1 MRILHTSPSSSSSPS
16 RRDRSLTSPMAAAL
30 ASRVESWARDQAA
43 RLPPWAAPRWPW
55 PPPRPPAWPWP
66 GDRRRQRDRMFREE
80 FERRRRQLRE
90 LCRAVRVDTVAELQ
104 ELLCAMVLAECVYKR
119 PVSEMM
125 RYINKFKSDFGGNIV
140 SLERVQPSLDH
151 VPHRYLL
158 AEAGD
163 TLFATF
169 IGTKQY
175 KDVIADVNILQ
186 GTIFHEDAAQDLA
199 SSADSEKNDSQKG
212 EEKFGKSYRETS
224 KKLRKSK
231 PAAHRGFLAR
241 AKGIP
246 ALELYNLAQ
255 KKNRKLV
262 LCGHSLGGAVAAL
275 AALAILRVLA
285 SSPSKEHNR
294 LQVKCITFS
303 QPPVG
308 NAALRDYVH
317 KRGWQDYFK
326 SYCIP
331 EDLVPRLLSPAYFH
345 HYNAQTPEESFVNRT
360 DAKSEDNMET
370 SSERPKGNN
379 GEQLVLGVGP
389 VQKSMWRLS
398 KLVPLEG
405 VRKSLS
411 ALQKQANIFGKA
423 SSQLD
428 SYLQSKVDESEEEPQ
443 SLEIQEG
450 SEGIALTV
458 LSVKDGERTEE
469 YNRTEKINA
478 SEAGGSKRW
487 SRVPSLPSYVPFGEL
502 YLLGDASVNTLSDS
516 EYSKMTSVQS
526 VISELRE
533 RLQSHSM
540 KSYRARFQKI
550 YDLCMSANAPI
561 FTGIEQLPQF
571 SHLQELLG
579 LTAADSVELG
589 HIVERPVIRTATSIL
604 PLGWNGLPG
613 GKSAEPLKVDI
624 IGHGLHMCTLFQAQI
639 NGNWYSTVIET
650 VPSGTLYS
658 SNQEVQPTLQKMRI
672 LVGHPLKQPPNY
684 ISEDFMVPV
693 ITGVDSSPDFGF
705 ESLFEDKGCCK
716 GLNGFLI
723 YGTSDFVTICK
734 EVYVRTRRVR
744 LLGLEGAGK
753 TSLLKAMLG
762 QVKERNS
769 AVLECI
775 HVDLHGKGI
784 SNGLCYLDSTTVN
797 LQELPSEVM
806 RFKEELQLGI
816 HDVSRKTDLVI
827 VVHNLAHRIPQY
839 YQSNTS
845 QPQPALSLLLNE
857 AKALGIPWILAIT
870 NKFSVSAHE
879 QNTLIS
885 SAMEAYQASPET
897 TRVVNSSPFL
907 MPSAS
912 NSLQPVGT
920 TTGNLAN
927 KDHSDRS
934 VYRPVNFA
942 LSPFQRKDIVM
953 HVEGVTALRQLV
965 HQVVLDNEEP
975 AFEDLARERLSLDL
989 AREKAASLQEK
1000 QRPPKRDSSVTAAAV
1015 GASLGAGLGI
1025 VMAVIMGA
1033 ASALRKP

>member
-1 MRILHTSPSSSSSPS
+1 
-16 RRDRSLTSPMAAAL
+16 MAAAL
-30 ASRVESWARDQAA
+30 ASRVESWVRDQAS
-43 RLPPWAAPRWPW
+43 RLPPWAAALPQAPRWPW
-55 PPPRPPAWPWP
+55 PPPRPAWPWP
-66 GDRRRQRDRMFREE
+66 GDRRRQRERMFREE

-125 RYINKFKSDFGGNIV
+125 RYINKFKCDFGGNV
-140 SLERVQPSLDH
+140 VCLERVQPSLDH

-175 KDVIADVNILQ
+175 KDIIADVNILQ
-186 GTIFHEDAAQDLA
+186 GTIFHEDTAQDFAPDVA
-199 SSADSEKNDSQKG
+199 SEQNDAQKG
-212 EEKFGKSYRETS
+212 EENLGKSYQEAS
-224 KKLRKSK
+224 KKLRKSN
-231 PAAHRGFLAR
+231 PAAHRGFMAR

-275 AALAILRVLA
+275 ATLAILRVIA
-285 SSPSKEHNR
+285 SSPSKEDKR
-294 LQVKCITFS
+294 LHVKCITFS

-331 EDLVPRLLSPAYFH
+331 EDLVPRILSPAYFH
-345 HYNAQTPEESFVNRT
+345 HYNAQTPEASFVNKT
-360 DAKSEDNMET
+360 EVKSEENLET
-370 SSERPKGNN
+370 NAERPKGNN
-379 GEQLVLGVGP
+379 GDQLVLGVGP
-389 VQKSMWRLS
+389 VQKSLWRLS

-411 ALQKQANIFGKA
+411 VIQKQTNVFGKA
-423 SSQLD
+423 PSQLD

-450 SEGIALTV
+450 SQGIALTP
-458 LSVKDGERTEE
+458 LSDKDGGHDEDN
-469 YNRTEKINA
+469 NRTEKINA
-478 SEAGGSKRW
+478 SETGGSKRW
-487 SRVPSLPSYVPFGEL
+487 ARVPSLPSYVPFGEL
-502 YLLGDASVNTLSDS
+502 YLLGDSSVNTLSDS
-516 EYSKMTSVQS
+516 EYSKMTSMQS

-550 YDLCMSANAPI
+550 YDSCMCANAPI
-561 FTGIEQLPQF
+561 FMGIEQLPQF
-571 SHLQELLG
+571 SHLQELIG

-589 HIVERPVIRTATSIL
+589 HIKEPPVIRTATSIL

-613 GKSAEPLKVDI
+613 GKNAEPLKVDI
-624 IGHGLHMCTLFQAQI
+624 IGHGLEMCTLFQAQI
-639 NGNWYSTVIET
+639 NGNWCSAVIET
-650 VPSGTLYS
+650 LPSATLYS
-658 SNQEVQPTLQKMRI
+658 PNEEMQPALQKMRI

-684 ISEDFMVPV
+684 TSEDFMVPV
-693 ITGVDSSPDFGF
+693 ITGADSTPDFRF
-705 ESLFEDKGCCK
+705 ESLFEDKDCCK
-716 GLNGFLI
+716 GLSGFLI
-723 YGTSDFVTICK
+723 YGTNDFVTVCK

-784 SNGLCYLDSTTVN
+784 SSGLCYIDSTAVN
-797 LQELPSEVM
+797 LQELPLEVR
-806 RFKEELQLGI
+806 RFKEELLLGVT
-816 HDVSRKTDLVI
+816 DLTRRTDLVI
-827 VVHNLAHRIPQY
+827 AVHNLAHRIPQY
-839 YQSNTS
+839 QQSNTS
-845 QPQPALSLLLNE
+845 RPQPALSLLLDE

-885 SAMEAYQASPET
+885 LAMDAYQASPEMT
-897 TRVVNSSPFL
+897 KIVNSTPFL
-907 MPSAS
+907 MPSAK
-912 NSLQPVGT
+912 NSLMPIGSSA
-920 TTGNLAN
+920 GNLVN
-927 KDHSDRS
+927 KDPSNRS
-934 VYRPVNFA
+934 AYLPVNFV

-965 HQVVLDNEEP
+965 HQTVLNNEEP
-975 AFEDLARERLSLDL
+975 AFEELACERLSLDL
-989 AREKAASLQEK
+989 AREEAASLQAK
-1000 QRPPKRDSSVTAAAV
+1000 QKPPKRDGSVTAAAV

>member
-1 MRILHTSPSSSSSPS
+1 MA
-16 RRDRSLTSPMAAAL
+16 AAAL
-30 ASRVESWARDQAA
+30 ASRVESWVRDQAA
-43 RLPPWAAPRWPW
+43 RLPHWAALPAQRWPW
-55 PPPRPPAWPWP
+55 PPPRAPAWPWPWP

-90 LCRAVRVDTVAELQ
+90 LCRALRVDTVAELQ
-104 ELLCAMVLAECVYKR
+104 ELLCAMVLAECVYKQR

-175 KDVIADVNILQ
+175 KDIIADVNILQ
-186 GTIFHEDAAQDLA
+186 GTIFHEDSAQDVVT
-199 SSADSEKNDSQKG
+199 SVDSAQNDAQKG
-212 EEKFGKSYRETS
+212 EENLGKSFQETS
-224 KKLRKSK
+224 NKLRKPK
-231 PAAHRGFLAR
+231 PAAHRGFMAR

-275 AALAILRVLA
+275 ATLAILRVLA
-285 SSPSKEHNR
+285 SAPSKEHNR

-331 EDLVPRLLSPAYFH
+331 EDLVPRILSPAYFH
-345 HYNAQTPEESFVNRT
+345 HYGAQTPETSFVSKT
-360 DAKSEDNMET
+360 DTKSEENTET
-370 SSERPKGNN
+370 SAGRPKENQV
-379 GEQLVLGVGP
+379 EQLVLGVGP
-389 VQKSMWRLS
+389 VQKSLWRLS

-411 ALQKQANIFGKA
+411 VLQKQANIFGKA

-428 SYLQSKVDESEEEPQ
+428 SYLQSKVDESDEEPQ

-450 SEGIALTV
+450 SEGIALTP
-458 LSVKDGERTEE
+458 LSDKDGEHPEE
-469 YNRTEKINA
+469 NNKTEKINVY
-478 SEAGGSKRW
+478 EAGGSKRW

-502 YLLGDASVNTLSDS
+502 YLLGDSSVNTLSDS
-516 EYSKMTSVQS
+516 EYSKLTSVQS

-550 YDLCMSANAPI
+550 YDSCMCANAPI
-561 FTGIEQLPQF
+561 FTGIEHLPQF

-589 HIVERPVIRTATSIL
+589 HIVESPVIRTATSIL
-604 PLGWNGLPG
+604 PIGWNGLPG
-613 GKSAEPLKVDI
+613 GKNAGPLKVDI

-650 VPSGTLYS
+650 LPSAS
-658 SNQEVQPTLQKMRI
+658 SYTPNQEVQPTLEKMRI
-672 LVGHPLKQPPNY
+672 LVGHQLKQPPNY

-693 ITGVDSSPDFGF
+693 FTSADSSSDFGF

-734 EVYVRTRRVR
+734 EVYVRTRVVR

-762 QVKERNS
+762 QVKEKNS
-769 AVLECI
+769 AYLECI

-797 LQELPSEVM
+797 LQELPSEVI
-806 RFKEELQLGI
+806 RFKEELQSGI
-816 HDVSRKTDLVI
+816 HDISRRTDLVI
-827 VVHNLAHRIPQY
+827 AVHNLAHRIPQY
-839 YQSNTS
+839 YNSNTS
-845 QPQPALSLLLNE
+845 HPQPALSLLLNE

-879 QNTLIS
+879 QNALIG
-885 SAMEAYQASPET
+885 SAMEAYQASPEM

-907 MPSAS
+907 MPSAT
-912 NSLQPVGT
+912 NSLQPVSST
-920 TTGNLAN
+920 SGNLASKN
-927 KDHSDRS
+927 PSNRS
-934 VYRPVNFA
+934 AYVPVNFA
-942 LSPFQRKDIVM
+942 LSPFQRKAIVM
-953 HVEGVTALRQLV
+953 HVEGVAALRQLV
-965 HQVVLDNEEP
+965 HQVILNNEEP
-975 AFEDLARERLSLDL
+975 AFEELARERLLLEL
-989 AREKAASLQEK
+989 AREKAESLQAK
-1000 QRPPKRDSSVTAAAV
+1000 QRPPKRDGSVTAAAV

>member
-1 MRILHTSPSSSSSPS
+1 
-16 RRDRSLTSPMAAAL
+16 MATAL
-30 ASRVESWARDQAA
+30 VSRVETWARDQAA
-43 RLPPWAAPRWPW
+43 RLPAWARPPPSVSLPRWPW
-55 PPPRPPAWPWP
+55 PWSWPPPPRAPAWP
-66 GDRRRQRDRMFREE
+66 GDRRRQRERMFREE

-104 ELLCAMVLAECVYKR
+104 ELLCAVVLAECVYKR

-151 VPHRYLL
+151 VTHRYLL
-158 AEAGD
+158 AESGD

-175 KDVIADVNILQ
+175 KDIIADVNILQ
-186 GTIFHEDAAQDLA
+186 GTVFHEDTAQKLA
-199 SSADSEKNDSQKG
+199 DAVESVQNDDQNG
-212 EEKFGKSYRETS
+212 EENLGTSYREKS
-224 KKLRKSK
+224 KQLRKSK

-246 ALELYNLAQ
+246 ALELYKLAQ

-275 AALAILRVLA
+275 STLAILRVLA
-285 SSPSKEHNR
+285 SSSLSKEPNR

-317 KRGWQDYFK
+317 RRGWQDYFK

-331 EDLVPRLLSPAYFH
+331 EDLVPRILSPAYFH
-345 HYNAQTPEESFVNRT
+345 HYNTQTPEPSFANNTNV
-360 DAKSEDNMET
+360 KSDEKET
-370 SSERPKGNN
+370 KSMRPKDNN

-389 VQKSMWRLS
+389 VQKSLWRLS

-411 ALQKQANIFGKA
+411 ALQKQTNIFGKA
-423 SSQLD
+423 PAQLD
-428 SYLQSKVDESEEEPQ
+428 SFLQSKVDESEEGLQ

-450 SEGIALTV
+450 SEGIALTP
-458 LSVKDGERTEE
+458 LSDKDGLTEE
-469 YNRTEKINA
+469 DDRSEKKNNV
-478 SEAGGSKRW
+478 SEVGGSKRW
-487 SRVPSLPSYVPFGEL
+487 NRPYLPSYIPFGE
-502 YLLGDASVNTLSDS
+502 
-516 EYSKMTSVQS
+516 VQS
-526 VISELRE
+526 VITELRE

-550 YDLCMSANAPI
+550 YDMCMCANAPL
-561 FTGIEQLPQF
+561 FAGIEQLPQF

-589 HIVERPVIRTATSIL
+589 HIVEPPTIRTATSIL
-604 PLGWNGLPG
+604 PLGWNGCPG
-613 GKSAEPLKVDI
+613 GKGAEPLKVDI
-624 IGHGLHMCTLFQAQI
+624 IGHDLHMCTLFQAQI

-650 VPSGTLYS
+650 LPMASYS
-658 SNQEVQPTLQKMRI
+658 SHQEAQPALQKMRI

-684 ISEDFMVPV
+684 TSEDFMVPV
-693 ITGVDSSPDFGF
+693 ATGTESNPDYGF
-705 ESLFEDKGCCK
+705 DSLFEDKGCCK
-716 GLNGFLI
+716 GLNEFLL

-753 TSLLKAMLG
+753 TSLLKALLG
-762 QVKERNS
+762 QFKERS
-769 AVLECI
+769 KAVLECI
-775 HVDLHGKGI
+775 HVDLHGKGV

-797 LQELPSEVM
+797 LQELPLEV
-806 RFKEELQLGI
+806 RQFKEELQLGI
-816 HDVSRKTDLVI
+816 HDLSRKTDLII

-839 YQSNTS
+839 HQSNAS
-845 QPQPALSLLLNE
+845 QPQPALSLLLDE

-885 SAMEAYQASPET
+885 SAMEAYQASPDMT
-897 TRVVNSSPFL
+897 KVVNSSPFL
-907 MPSAS
+907 MQNAR
-912 NSLQPVGT
+912 NSLRPISSVSGT
-920 TTGNLAN
+920 LRNE
-927 KDHSDRS
+927 DPSDRTS
-934 VYRPVNFA
+934 FYPVNFA

-965 HQVVLDNEEP
+965 HQVIRSNEEP
-975 AFEDLARERLSLDL
+975 AFEELACERLSLEL
-989 AREKAASLQEK
+989 EREKAASLQAK
-1000 QRPPKRDSSVTAAAV
+1000 QKPQKRDGSVTAAAV